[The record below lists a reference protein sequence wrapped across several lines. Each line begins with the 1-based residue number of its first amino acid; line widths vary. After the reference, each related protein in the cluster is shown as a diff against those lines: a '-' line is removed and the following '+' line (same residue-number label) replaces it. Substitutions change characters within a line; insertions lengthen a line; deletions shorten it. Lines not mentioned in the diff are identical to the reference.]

1 MKSNEQVLNALNRW
15 LEANWPQAVMNLPGF
30 WPRRIKLSAPA
41 GAALEMDF
49 PAALDWAHQWQ
60 DWARA
65 HRVELVIENRRV
77 AGTSQHLPAYLHI
90 PDLDTAARL
99 LGGVWPTLLRTAQ
112 ARAATI
118 RDCFPDVDPVT
129 ILREL
134 AGLSSTDFALLVT
147 AAEWFRLHDAAGLT
161 PRQVPIQGLHSKWL
175 NTRQQLVR
183 YLSGKDNLGLV
194 RRPRTVHFTYVDE
207 NYLNDGGRRY
217 DSATEGDTGSPA
229 YTPQRIII
237 TENKDTAL
245 FFPCLPKGI
254 VMQGNGT
261 AGPVLLPG
269 LQWVS
274 GCAAV
279 FYWGDLDAEGFEIIN
294 QYRNNGLNVITVL
307 MDRPTLEEYRT
318 FGVCTDPQGRSLLRA
333 RKSLPLLT
341 EGEREAYDALTDPLW
356 GGPYRLEQERI
367 PLHIAHA
374 RVIQILGDAASDG
387 RDGVKPA

>member
-49 PAALDWAHQWQ
+49 PVALDWAHEWQ
-60 DWARA
+60 DWART
-65 HRVELVIENRRV
+65 HGVELIIERRRV
-77 AGTSQHLPAYLHI
+77 AGTSQYLPAYLLI
-90 PDLDTAARL
+90 QDLDTAARL
-99 LGGVWPTLLRTAQ
+99 LGGAWPTLLPTAQ
-112 ARAATI
+112 ARVATI

-134 AGLSSTDFALLVT
+134 VALSSTDFTLLVT
-147 AAEWFRLHDAAGLT
+147 AAEWFRLHDATGLT

-175 NTRQQLVR
+175 DTRQHLVR
-183 YLSGKDNLGLV
+183 YLSSKDKLGLV
-194 RRPRTVHFTYVDE
+194 RRPRTVHFTYVDG
-207 NYLNDGGRRY
+207 NHLNEGGRRY
-217 DSATEGDTGSPA
+217 DSATEKDTASPA

-245 FFPCLPKGI
+245 FFPCLDKGI

-269 LQWVS
+269 LPWVG
-274 GCAAV
+274 GCGSV

-294 QYRNNGLNVITVL
+294 QYRNNGLNVVTVL
-307 MDRPTLEEYRT
+307 MDRPTLEEYRR
-318 FGVCTDPQGRSLLRA
+318 FGVCNDPQGRSLLRT

-341 EGEREAYDALTDPLW
+341 EVEREAYDTLTNPHW
-356 GGPYRLEQERI
+356 GGPYRVEQEKM
-367 PLHIAHA
+367 PLDVAHA
-374 RVIQILGDAASDG
+374 AVLEALSIPRGSFAAQ
-387 RDGVKPA
+387 